1 MKFEIIMPYRPY
13 CHGDL
18 RSPVGDLV
26 QLEDGSWRNS
36 SGNIFKEGLEY
47 EKHRVSIR
55 QAIEALNKN
64 SFYKHHI
71 IVAIDADV
79 YPNKSF
85 LKNFENV
92 SIIKAESKVSQKQYG
107 LRTSYAYKTVL
118 DSLSGEGFL
127 CHMYL
132 GDTICS
138 KDWDKHIIEAME
150 RFGEDKVY
158 APIWVEGSHGAFQ
171 DLVGVELTPDF
182 IWKECSRKICAGAF
196 FLPDPRRD
204 YIQEEDFEHYIE
216 VMKKGNRD
224 CIIENCGGR
233 FFGWL
238 TCLCMKIT
246 YAKQVKIDFTINE
259 SLGIGFDGELGKLGL
274 KKVVVTNSFI
284 WHPQCSHLE
293 LRLKY

>member
-13 CHGDL
+13 SHGDL
-18 RSPVGDLV
+18 SSPHGDLV
-26 QLEDGSWRNS
+26 QLEDDSWRNS
-36 SGNIFKEGLEY
+36 SGKIFKEGLEY

-71 IVAIDADV
+71 IVAIDSDV

-85 LKNFENV
+85 LNNFENV
-92 SIIKAESKVSQKQYG
+92 SIIKSEFKVPKEHYG
-107 LRTSYAYKTVL
+107 VRMPLACKAAI
-118 DSLSGEGFL
+118 DSLPGEGFL
-127 CHMYL
+127 CHVYL
-132 GDTICS
+132 ADTICS
-138 KDWDKHIIEAME
+138 KNWDKYIVEAIN
-150 RFGEDKVY
+150 RLGEDKVY
-158 APIWVEGSHGAFQ
+158 VPIWVEGSHGAFQ
-171 DLVGVELTPDF
+171 ELVGIELTPDF
-182 IWKECSRKICAGAF
+182 IWEKCSKKIAAGAF
-196 FLPDPRRD
+196 FLPDPRRS

-216 VMKKGNRD
+216 ILQKGNRD

-233 FFGWL
+233 IFGWL
-238 TCLCMKIT
+238 ICLCMKIS
-246 YAKQVKIDFTINE
+246 YAKQIKFDITDVHSIDTKFD
-259 SLGIGFDGELGKLGL
+259 SQLGGLGL